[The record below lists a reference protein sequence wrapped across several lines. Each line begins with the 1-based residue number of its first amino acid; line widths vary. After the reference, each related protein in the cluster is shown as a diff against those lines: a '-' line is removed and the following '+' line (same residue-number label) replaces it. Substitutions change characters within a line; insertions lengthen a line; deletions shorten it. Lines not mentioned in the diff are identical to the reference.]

1 MKYNHA
7 EELKVNNQG
16 RLVIGV
22 IGFLRLFYQLEFFFG
37 GAGAAPTA
45 YEGSQVQS
53 ELQLPAYVTAID
65 SNAGSEPHL

>member
-45 YEGSQVQS
+45 YEGSQARG
-53 ELQLPAYVTAID
+53 PIRATAA
-65 SNAGSEPHL
+65 SLRHSHR